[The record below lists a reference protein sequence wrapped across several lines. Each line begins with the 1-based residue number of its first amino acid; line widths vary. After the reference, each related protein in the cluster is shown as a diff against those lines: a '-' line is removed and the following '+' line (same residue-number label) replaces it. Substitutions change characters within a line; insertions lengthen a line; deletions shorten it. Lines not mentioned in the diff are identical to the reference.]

1 MFNSAASAYN
11 LQSFLS
17 IGTNAGC
24 TVTLNAVSG
33 KRTYL
38 DSIHGFNDKKS
49 VLEIRNDLTGTVSTT
64 TGDATVTGTNTLF
77 LTELVVGDTIRVT
90 DTSEVLKVLSI
101 ASNTSLEA
109 TTNAS
114 NNEASSALVR
124 LIARQITVTN
134 ETIDYHCNGAMWS
147 SIGKSLTVDLLT
159 STADCS
165 LTVTGFNL

>member
-1 MFNSAASAYN
+1 MFSSAASAYN
-11 LQSFLS
+11 LQSFFAN
-17 IGTNAGC
+17 GTNAGC
-24 TVTLNAVSG
+24 TVTLNAVTG
-33 KRTYL
+33 KRLYL
-38 DSIHGFNDKKS
+38 DSINGFNDKKS

-64 TGDATVTGTNTLF
+64 TGDATVTGTGTLF

-124 LIARQITVTN
+124 LINRQITEVDKPFN
-134 ETIDYHCNGAMWS
+134 FNCGGAMWS
-147 SIGKSLTVDLLT
+147 SIGKSLTVALLT

>member
-1 MFNSAASAYN
+1 MFNSAACAYN
-11 LQSFLS
+11 LQSFLA
-17 IGTNAGC
+17 IGTTAGC
-24 TVTLNAVSG
+24 TVTLNAVTG
-33 KRTYL
+33 KRLYL

-64 TGDATVTGTNTLF
+64 TGDATVTGTGTLF

-124 LIARQITVTN
+124 LIARQITGVD
-134 ETIDYHCNGAMWS
+134 EAIDYHCNGALWS
-147 SIGKSLTVDLLT
+147 SIGKSLTVALLT